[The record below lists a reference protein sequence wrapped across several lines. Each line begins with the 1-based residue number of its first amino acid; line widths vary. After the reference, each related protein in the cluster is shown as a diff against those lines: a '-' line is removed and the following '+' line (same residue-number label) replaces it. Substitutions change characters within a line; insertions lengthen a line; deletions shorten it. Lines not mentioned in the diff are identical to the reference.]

1 MFPVIVEEESE
12 QSGFGFSSNPFPL
25 FTNGDMNIVYVYIDE
40 NVLETISFM
49 EKTLE
54 GFSINGWYIVDQESL
69 DTSNTTIKLTSKVN
83 NFKEI
88 NSLQI
93 TAVIIHYSN
102 LNDEIRETTK
112 VNSSEFYDLIKS
124 ISVHTDN
131 RIVTEENINF

>member
-12 QSGFGFSSNPFPL
+12 QSAFGFSSNPFPL
-25 FTNGDMNIVYVYIDE
+25 FANGDMNIVYVYIDE
-40 NVLETISFM
+40 NILETISLM